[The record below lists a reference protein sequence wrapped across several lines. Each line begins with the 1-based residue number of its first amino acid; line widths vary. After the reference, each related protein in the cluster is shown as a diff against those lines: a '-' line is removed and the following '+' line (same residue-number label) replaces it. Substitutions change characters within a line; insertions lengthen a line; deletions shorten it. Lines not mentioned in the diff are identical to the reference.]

1 MANEILK
8 NLGFHHIAL
17 RCRDIEKSISM
28 YEALGLK
35 EKVRWG
41 ENEGLIVMLDIGDGG
56 IIELFAN
63 GGEQYAEEGK
73 WQHLALCTDD
83 VQRTYETAVNAGFIP
98 FIAPKTVPLDSAPYK
113 MTITCAFVKGPDG
126 EQVEFFSS
134 AE

>member
-17 RCRDIEKSISM
+17 RCADIEKSLTM
-28 YEALGLK
+28 YKALGMT

-41 ENEGLIVMLDIGDGG
+41 ENENLIVMLDIGNGG

-73 WQHLALCTDD
+73 WQHFAMTTDD
-83 VQRTYETAVNAGFIP
+83 VTLAFDTALKAGFTSFIP
-98 FIAPKTVPLDSAPYK
+98 PKTVALDSSPEK
-113 MTITCAFVKGPDG
+113 MSITVAFVKGPDG
-126 EQVEFFSS
+126 EQVEFFK
-134 AE
+134 A